1 MLSALEAGRITGEEL
16 QGASSYLWLGVQ
28 PAALLDSLGSAHL
41 TQGETCIDIAD
52 LEAKVVRAAPLL
64 LQTGLLTLMP
74 REDPNAAAA
83 ALDSPVRLVPPNEFA
98 RATLRTTAARSVGM
112 QQAKAKGL
120 TDISRQLLEA
130 LQSRNHASFQGHLL
144 KALSNIS
151 ARTTK
156 DKMLADGATP
166 PPREAPYHTFLHGLL
181 LGALEPSV
189 GRVSTEV
196 TSLQGD
202 ADIVLHLE
210 PSPGLGGAAS
220 APPQSSLDSGGGLGQ
235 H

>member
-74 REDPNAAAA
+74 REDPNAA